1 MSFKTSLSFEQ
12 VIDDYSDV
20 ILSLSQNHAPKKK
33 DLLGTEHTKKDRK
46 TPTEHLQQLIS
57 QKRLQKE
64 VPLMVISCRNVLSN
78 FRCIAYIKDLMPEPL
93 SVLYENPNQS
103 KRAYHILGQKQGKL
117 CIETW
122 NPSKS
127 SCKDYD
133 WFISGVPVLWDDIDP
148 QDLYKKIV
156 TEAADHSHVWV
167 LPRGN
172 HPDATDES
180 RSLWQ
185 EIQNIFQVN
194 VHDSRDNAY
203 AAIEKCI
210 NKHTMT
216 RETNYLHNI
225 LGLDNQGNLCQLVET
240 GKLEDLGQ
248 KLAKRN
254 VKRALCVDNSG
265 SITIQ
270 FYKKGFPG
278 EACQLAAA
286 PNQRP
291 PGTAYLVVV
300 LPDAGF
306 GSL

>member
-1 MSFKTSLSFEQ
+1 M
-12 VIDDYSDV
+12 
-20 ILSLSQNHAPKKK
+20 
-33 DLLGTEHTKKDRK
+33 
-46 TPTEHLQQLIS
+46 
-57 QKRLQKE
+57 
-64 VPLMVISCRNVLSN
+64 
-78 FRCIAYIKDLMPEPL
+78 
-93 SVLYENPNQS
+93 
-103 KRAYHILGQKQGKL
+103 
-117 CIETW
+117 
-122 NPSKS
+122 
-127 SCKDYD
+127 
-133 WFISGVPVLWDDIDP
+133 PVLWDDIEP
-148 QDLYKKIV
+148 QDLYKRIV
-156 TEAADHSHVWV
+156 TEAADLSHVWV

-180 RSLWQ
+180 RTLWQ

-194 VHDSRDNAY
+194 VHESRDKAY
-203 AAIEKCI
+203 TAIEDCI
-210 NKHTMT
+210 KNHTMK

-278 EACQLAAA
+278 DACQLAAA